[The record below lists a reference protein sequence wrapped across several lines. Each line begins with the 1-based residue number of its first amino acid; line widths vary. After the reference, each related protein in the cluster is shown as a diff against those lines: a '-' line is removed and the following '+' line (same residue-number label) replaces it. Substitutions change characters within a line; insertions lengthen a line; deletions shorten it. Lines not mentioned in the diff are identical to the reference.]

1 MSVVEFRSR
10 IDHVADHFGKH
21 LAFTGLIPTVDQ
33 MYQCVRIVPQRHF
46 PLDMGKLLMLSHRE
60 FLVGCNLLQC
70 GLPLDAG
77 ANTRRA
83 IEIARL
89 ALAVKRD
96 RANAEKWMQ
105 GEKRQERWDARQDG
119 ERPKNL
125 PPLQW
130 PEIDNDPLFAPLKDY
145 FGMYSDTFV
154 HFTPE
159 FIGQQHFDER
169 PSQDGVAIINLRY
182 FSSDRMVIQ
191 NAITICGIHGKI
203 LGVFDACFDN
213 MVSND
218 GGWKMLKATFD
229 QLGADLWKQLPPDDA
244 ADAEGR

>member
-1 MSVVEFRSR
+1 
-10 IDHVADHFGKH
+10 
-21 LAFTGLIPTVDQ
+21 
-33 MYQCVRIVPQRHF
+33 
-46 PLDMGKLLMLSHRE
+46 MLSHRE

-89 ALAVKRD
+89 ALAIKRD
-96 RANAEKWMQ
+96 RANAESWMQ
-105 GEKRQERWDARQDG
+105 SEKRQARWDAWQAG

-159 FIGQQHFDER
+159 FIGQQQFDER
-169 PSQDGVAIINLRY
+169 PSQDSVAVVNLRY
-182 FSSDRMVIQ
+182 FSSDRMVIRVRSPFAESTAQ
-191 NAITICGIHGKI
+191 FSACSMPVSTHRLLRRRLENAQGNVRPTRRGP
-203 LGVFDACFDN
+203 LE
-213 MVSND
+213 
-218 GGWKMLKATFD
+218 
-229 QLGADLWKQLPPDDA
+229 A
-244 ADAEGR
+244 AST